1 MRPLLAILSWFA
13 VIEEDVLA
21 APIRAART
29 HSSFSIDGRTTGASA
44 PMRSCPATSLSG

>member
-1 MRPLLAILSWFA
+1 MRLLLVILCSA
-13 VIEEDVLA
+13 AALERDALA
-21 APIRAART
+21 APIRTART